1 MRKKGSKQSKVSRI
15 DRSKALAAQADEAI
29 KERIRTA
36 PAYMYTSLC
45 PVPELRR
52 PPKGVIWYYETVLHR
67 QRASRVRWPA
77 QQQGQD
83 TVRVLGVSTSG
94 CRRR

>member
-36 PAYMYTSLC
+36 PAYIYTSLC
-45 PVPELRR
+45 PGSGAAPAAEGSDDTWHQDQFIMTCMIVTNMTAGTE
-52 PPKGVIWYYETVLHR
+52 
-67 QRASRVRWPA
+67 QRN
-77 QQQGQD
+77 
-83 TVRVLGVSTSG
+83 
-94 CRRR
+94 

>member
-1 MRKKGSKQSKVSRI
+1 MRKKGSKQSKISRI

-45 PVPELRR
+45 RFRTLRR
-52 PPKGVIWYYETVLHR
+52 PPKGVIVRGIKTCVL
-67 QRASRVRWPA
+67 
-77 QQQGQD
+77 
-83 TVRVLGVSTSG
+83 
-94 CRRR
+94 

>member
-15 DRSKALAAQADEAI
+15 DRSKALADEAI

-36 PAYMYTSLC
+36 PPYMYTSLC

-52 PPKGVIWYYETVLHR
+52 PSKGVIWYYETMLHR
-67 QRASRVRWPA
+67 QRASRV
-77 QQQGQD
+77 
-83 TVRVLGVSTSG
+83 
-94 CRRR
+94 

>member
-29 KERIRTA
+29 KERIRSA
-36 PAYMYTSLC
+36 PAYMCTSLC
-45 PVPELRR
+45 PVPELRE

-67 QRASRVRWPA
+67 QWASRM
-77 QQQGQD
+77 
-83 TVRVLGVSTSG
+83 
-94 CRRR
+94 